1 LPENCIDLFVT
12 KFCWSPF
19 EACNFPSANHNA
31 IGGRKAHS
39 CDTLK
44 RYLKDRKLKTKNGDI
59 PMTSTAKNVIK
70 GGSFLIEDR
79 TPLEVFTPE
88 DINEEQRMFAATAE
102 EFLRKEVLPRED
114 GIYAKDYAVHRELMQ
129 MAGDLGLLSIDI
141 PEAYGGLGLSKVSS
155 AVVGEQFALQA
166 SFAGSQSSHVN
177 IGTLPIVFFGT
188 EEQKQKYLPKLATGE
203 WIGAY
208 ALTEPQ
214 SGSDALAAR
223 TKAVLSEDGKHYIL
237 NGQKMWITN
246 GGFADVFTVFAKI
259 DGDKFTA
266 FLVERSEGLV
276 SGHEEKKLGLDGSS
290 TTALMLEDCKVPVE
304 NVLGEIGRG
313 HKIAFNVLN
322 IGRLKLGARSVGTIK
337 LSLGQS
343 IQYARERHQ
352 FGQAIANF
360 GLIKQKI
367 AEMTIRAYVGES
379 MLYRTLGAIDDA
391 LHQVDKDDPQQVLRV
406 LEQFAIECSII
417 KVWESEALSYVVDEE
432 VQIFGGYGYS
442 KDYPAERAY
451 RDARIARIYEGTSE
465 INRIVI
471 ASQLLK
477 RAKAGE
483 LALFEAAEC
492 IITGEGTD
500 SDTMALT
507 KANII
512 FHDEMKMLA
521 NAKAMT
527 LAAIGSV
534 NEAYGDKARDEQEF
548 LGLISDMV
556 MDVYAME
563 SALLRTQRLITDKGE
578 ENIAVQIDI
587 ARLYT
592 RDAASRIEKA
602 SRTVAVEVGN
612 DKSLAAIKNL
622 LHSAPIKTI
631 AARRHIADSVISAGK
646 YNL

>member
-1 LPENCIDLFVT
+1 
-12 KFCWSPF
+12 
-19 EACNFPSANHNA
+19 
-31 IGGRKAHS
+31 
-39 CDTLK
+39 
-44 RYLKDRKLKTKNGDI
+44 
-59 PMTSTAKNVIK
+59 MTSTAKNVIK

-88 DINEEQRMFAATAE
+88 DINEEQRMFAATAD

-114 GIYAKDYAVHRELMQ
+114 GIYAKDYLVHRQLMQ

-246 GGFADVFTVFAKI
+246 GGFADLFTVFAKI

-337 LSLGQS
+337 LALAQS
-343 IQYARERHQ
+343 IQYAKERHQ

-360 GLIKQKI
+360 GLIKQKL

-477 RAKAGE
+477 RARAGE
-483 LALFEAAEC
+483 LPLLEAAEC
-492 IITGEGTD
+492 IIKGEGRE

-507 KANII
+507 QANIV
-512 FHDEMKMLA
+512 FHDEMKMLEG
-521 NAKAMT
+521 AKGMT

-534 NEAYGDKARDEQEF
+534 NAAYGDSARDQQET

-563 SALLRTQRLITDKGE
+563 SALLRTQRLIADKGE
-578 ENIAVQIDI
+578 EHVAVQIDI
-587 ARLYT
+587 ARLYA
-592 RDAASRIEKA
+592 RDAISRIEKA
-602 SRTVAVEVGN
+602 CHAVAIETDN
-612 DKSLAAIKNL
+612 DKSAAAIKNL
-622 LHSAPIKTI
+622 RHLAPIKAI
-631 AARRHIADSVISAGK
+631 AARRRVADSVIDAGK

>member
-1 LPENCIDLFVT
+1 
-12 KFCWSPF
+12 
-19 EACNFPSANHNA
+19 
-31 IGGRKAHS
+31 
-39 CDTLK
+39 
-44 RYLKDRKLKTKNGDI
+44 
-59 PMTSTAKNVIK
+59 MTSTAKNVIK

-79 TPLEVFTPE
+79 TPVEIFTPE
-88 DINEEQRMFAATAE
+88 DINEEQRMFAATAD

-266 FLVERSEGLV
+266 FLVERSAGLV

-343 IQYARERHQ
+343 IQYAKERHQ

-379 MLYRTLGAIDDA
+379 MLYRTLGAIDDS

-417 KVWESEALSYVVDEE
+417 KVWESEALGYVVDEE

-492 IITGEGTD
+492 IIQGEGMD

-507 KANII
+507 KANIL

-527 LAAIGSV
+527 LAAIGCV
-534 NEAYGDKARDEQEF
+534 NEAYGDKARDEQET
-548 LGLISDMV
+548 LGLVSDMV

-563 SALLRTQRLITDKGE
+563 SALLRTQRLIADKGE
-578 ENIAVQIDI
+578 ENVSVQIDI

-592 RDAASRIEKA
+592 RDAVSRIEKA
-602 SRTVAVEVGN
+602 SRTVATEVGN
-612 DKSLAAIKNL
+612 DKSTEAINEL
-622 LHSAPIKTI
+622 VHNAPIKAI
-631 AARRHIADSVISAGK
+631 AARRRVADSVISAGK